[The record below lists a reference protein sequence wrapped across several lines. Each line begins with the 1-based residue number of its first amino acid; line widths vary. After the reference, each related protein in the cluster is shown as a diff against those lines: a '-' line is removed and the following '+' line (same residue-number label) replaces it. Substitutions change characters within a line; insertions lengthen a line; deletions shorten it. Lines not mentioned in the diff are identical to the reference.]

1 MKKMAS
7 RDKIIDKIKML
18 SEESLT
24 EVADFLD
31 KIDAKSKERSKVEG
45 DLLSSAIGIC
55 EGPTNLAEMHN
66 KYPYE

>member
-1 MKKMAS
+1 MAS

-31 KIDAKSKERSKVEG
+31 QIDIKGKERSKVKG

-55 EGPTNLAEMHN
+55 EGPTDLAKVHD
-66 KYPYE
+66 KYTYE

>member
-1 MKKMAS
+1 MAS

-31 KIDAKSKERSKVEG
+31 QIDVKRKERSKVEG

-55 EGPTNLAEMHN
+55 EGPNDLAKMHD
-66 KYPYE
+66 KYAYE

>member
-1 MKKMAS
+1 MKIRAS

-31 KIDAKSKERSKVEG
+31 QIDVKRKEMSKVEG

-55 EGPTNLAEMHN
+55 EAPTDLAKMHD
-66 KYPYE
+66 KCTYE

>member
-1 MKKMAS
+1 MAS

-31 KIDAKSKERSKVEG
+31 QIDVKRKERSKVEG

-55 EGPTNLAEMHN
+55 VGPTDLAKMHD
-66 KYPYE
+66 KYTYE

>member
-1 MKKMAS
+1 MVS
-7 RDKIIDKIKML
+7 RDQIIDKIKML

-31 KIDAKSKERSKVEG
+31 QIDAKRKERSKVEG

-55 EGPTNLAEMHN
+55 NGPTYLAEMHN
-66 KYPYE
+66 KYSYE

>member
-1 MKKMAS
+1 MAS

-31 KIDAKSKERSKVEG
+31 QIDVKRKERSKVEG

-55 EGPTNLAEMHN
+55 EGPTDLAKMHD
-66 KYPYE
+66 KYTYE

>member
-1 MKKMAS
+1 MAS

-31 KIDAKSKERSKVEG
+31 QIDVKRKERSKVEG

-55 EGPTNLAEMHN
+55 EGPTDLAKMHD
-66 KYPYE
+66 KYAYE

>member
-1 MKKMAS
+1 MAS

-31 KIDAKSKERSKVEG
+31 QIDVKRKERSKVEG
-45 DLLSSAIGIC
+45 DLLSSAIGVC
-55 EGPTNLAEMHN
+55 EGPTDLAKMHD
-66 KYPYE
+66 KYTYE